1 MTRARLIENYRD
13 MMYDFGEYDVWED
26 DIEPKLEKMTDKQ
39 ILKMYE
45 DDLAWYEYRDK
56 MMQV

>member
-1 MTRARLIENYRD
+1 MKREGIIEIYRD
-13 MMYDFGEYDVWED
+13 MIYSYGEYDVWEC
-26 DIEPKLEKMTDKQ
+26 DIEPKLENMTDKQ

-45 DDLAWYEYRDK
+45 DDLAWYDYRDK

>member
-1 MTRARLIENYRD
+1 